1 MKPSSQQEQR
11 YRLTASNVAAYFKHR
26 CDRNFRWD
34 TVETANR
41 MKPGIGWNVPRKR
54 REHSR
59 PGVRLL
65 LEEGDR
71 FEVGNVQSLVEAY
84 GVAAVLTEGV
94 EAEGGR
100 RKVKDLKFEKFV
112 EAFATTPLPRFIA
125 QLEVVLPPEQEAGL
139 LEYFGLDAR
148 RVKLGT
154 ARPDL
159 LEVLP
164 PVKGGGKSRL
174 RIWDFKAS
182 QKARHDHYVQVAYYS
197 FLLDHVVKEAGLT
210 SVEVDLDFAV
220 ICSREGAP
228 PFELRPYRL
237 AVDDFLRN
245 RAQALFDTP
254 SADAHFHV
262 EDHCSMC
269 EYMDHCRQEA
279 DAHYDLSRIAYI
291 SSESK
296 RRLRVSG
303 LRTHRELAA
312 LADGQFVER
321 LQASSHDLSVNL
333 TRYVSAAQA
342 LEDGLPHSLGAT
354 SLLMPRYEDVRVVL
368 CAEHDAVTQTCFALG
383 LKVYEGWDEENGKPI
398 GSEQVFVAR
407 EKGGEAQ
414 ILLEFLRALNE
425 LLRRVDAA
433 NREVGARPTDD
444 YPVVAAAKAERD
456 AADAALAEFKARC
469 PRLLKTNPAYD
480 VLLAE
485 RAALQERAKQAK
497 AALKQAQRDAAWELR
512 KQQRRLH
519 FYVYDALDLHV
530 LRGVVERHV
539 FDEEPAEL
547 IEQVSHLVRLF
558 PPSSILQDAETFRSV
573 PGTVVTQVLRS
584 IVALPA
590 PYAYDLATVSRTY
603 QPTDAEGEE
612 KGYTFRPRYGFGWE
626 FTNQVAFERIHD
638 AWSGKGYNPDPRNP
652 ERELSP
658 EGVYERIEETV
669 RSKLRA
675 TDSVIRRLK
684 QEFGDALLLRKEPF
698 LLYEEFDPLNFH
710 LLEALRTFS
719 LLETSLEELEVKHV
733 HTLPVE
739 DRVGKFVC
747 VSGLRYVEGGDEP
760 DGSMWFTFDAASR
773 DVKFDAGDYNLV
785 VTPEQQ
791 PEVLLGDIDGRLFD
805 RSFRAGDLKVTL
817 VEYDL
822 RSVPPRLHLLPDK
835 PDKFKEKLDL
845 TQTCVL
851 DQLYVDYN
859 SNRVMQVLRGLH
871 ENPQGA
877 LHVHELLRGGAV
889 EGWQPLAA
897 GCGAAE
903 RLLRELIRGSG
914 NDPEGLLNEGQWAA
928 WRGVF
933 REPLT
938 LIWGPPG
945 TGKTHT
951 VAHILVGYA
960 LAARAARQPLRILVT
975 ASTHHAIVNVLRKT
989 AELVGEYGLGAESLT
1004 VSKLQGSGNAA
1015 DEELPPSVERVGDD
1029 GLAALLGCESPCVV
1043 VGGTVWSVYKGMKEA
1058 GGLIQQWFD
1067 VVLVDEASQM
1077 KLPDA
1082 LIAFSSSK
1090 VNSNIILAGDDQQL
1104 PPIIHGSYPEEHGHM
1119 LSSVFAFVRRQIN
1132 DAAAEDP
1139 GVKERMLFQLE
1150 ENFRMNEPLT
1160 AYPRDVLYEGRFR
1173 SIRPDIRVATAQPI
1187 DFASADLLDILLH
1200 PERPVMLCRYAP
1212 PRSFT
1217 ARNPVEAEIVAA
1229 LAERLSRVL
1238 IDERTGE
1245 VFTPREFARRAL
1257 AVLSPHRAQNSA
1269 IRQALR
1275 ERGFDTGARPLPLV
1289 DTVEKLQG
1297 KERQVILVSYGVADE
1312 EYAEAEAEFLLSRNR
1327 FNVAATRAERKLV
1340 VFCSDTVLDIVPTD
1354 RRVLLESMMLK
1365 EFRHYC
1371 SDGSAL
1377 VPWTSAEHGEVLLNI
1392 QWKSFGA
1399 NPDVDG

>member
-71 FEVGNVQSLVEAY
+71 FEVGNVWSLVEAY
-84 GVAAVLTEGV
+84 GEASVLTEGV
-94 EAEGGR
+94 EEEGVR
-100 RKVKDLKFEKFV
+100 RKVTDLKFEKFV
-112 EAFATTPLPRFIA
+112 EAFASPPFPRFVA

-139 LEYFGLDAR
+139 LEYFGLDPR

-164 PVKGGGKSRL
+164 PIKEGGKSRL

-312 LADGQFVER
+312 LADGEFVER

-354 SLLMPRYEDVRVVL
+354 TLLMPRYEDVRVVL

-414 ILLEFLRALNE
+414 ILLDFLRALNE

-433 NREVGARPTDD
+433 NREIGALPTDD
-444 YPVVAAAKAERD
+444 YPAVAAARAERD
-456 AADAALAEFKARC
+456 AADAALAEFKAGC
-469 PRLLKTNPAYD
+469 PRLLKANPAYEP
-480 VLLAE
+480 LLAE
-485 RAALQERAKQAK
+485 RAVLQERAKQAK

-530 LRGVVERHV
+530 LRGIVERHV

-547 IEQVSHLVRLF
+547 AEQVSHLVRLF

-590 PYAYDLATVSRTY
+590 AYAYDLATLKDVPADGRRRRGEGLHIPSALRVRLGVHESGRVRENPRRMERQGL
-603 QPTDAEGEE
+603 QPRPEKAGERVE
-612 KGYTFRPRYGFGWE
+612 PRRG
-626 FTNQVAFERIHD
+626 
-638 AWSGKGYNPDPRNP
+638 
-652 ERELSP
+652 
-658 EGVYERIEETV
+658 
-669 RSKLRA
+669 LRA
-675 TDSVIRRLK
+675 DRGDS
-684 QEFGDALLLRKEPF
+684 
-698 LLYEEFDPLNFH
+698 EE
-710 LLEALRTFS
+710 
-719 LLETSLEELEVKHV
+719 
-733 HTLPVE
+733 
-739 DRVGKFVC
+739 
-747 VSGLRYVEGGDEP
+747 
-760 DGSMWFTFDAASR
+760 
-773 DVKFDAGDYNLV
+773 
-785 VTPEQQ
+785 
-791 PEVLLGDIDGRLFD
+791 
-805 RSFRAGDLKVTL
+805 
-817 VEYDL
+817 
-822 RSVPPRLHLLPDK
+822 
-835 PDKFKEKLDL
+835 
-845 TQTCVL
+845 
-851 DQLYVDYN
+851 
-859 SNRVMQVLRGLH
+859 
-871 ENPQGA
+871 
-877 LHVHELLRGGAV
+877 
-889 EGWQPLAA
+889 
-897 GCGAAE
+897 
-903 RLLRELIRGSG
+903 
-914 NDPEGLLNEGQWAA
+914 
-928 WRGVF
+928 
-933 REPLT
+933 
-938 LIWGPPG
+938 
-945 TGKTHT
+945 
-951 VAHILVGYA
+951 
-960 LAARAARQPLRILVT
+960 
-975 ASTHHAIVNVLRKT
+975 
-989 AELVGEYGLGAESLT
+989 
-1004 VSKLQGSGNAA
+1004 
-1015 DEELPPSVERVGDD
+1015 
-1029 GLAALLGCESPCVV
+1029 
-1043 VGGTVWSVYKGMKEA
+1043 
-1058 GGLIQQWFD
+1058 
-1067 VVLVDEASQM
+1067 
-1077 KLPDA
+1077 
-1082 LIAFSSSK
+1082 
-1090 VNSNIILAGDDQQL
+1090 
-1104 PPIIHGSYPEEHGHM
+1104 
-1119 LSSVFAFVRRQIN
+1119 
-1132 DAAAEDP
+1132 
-1139 GVKERMLFQLE
+1139 
-1150 ENFRMNEPLT
+1150 
-1160 AYPRDVLYEGRFR
+1160 
-1173 SIRPDIRVATAQPI
+1173 
-1187 DFASADLLDILLH
+1187 
-1200 PERPVMLCRYAP
+1200 
-1212 PRSFT
+1212 
-1217 ARNPVEAEIVAA
+1217 
-1229 LAERLSRVL
+1229 
-1238 IDERTGE
+1238 
-1245 VFTPREFARRAL
+1245 
-1257 AVLSPHRAQNSA
+1257 
-1269 IRQALR
+1269 
-1275 ERGFDTGARPLPLV
+1275 
-1289 DTVEKLQG
+1289 
-1297 KERQVILVSYGVADE
+1297 
-1312 EYAEAEAEFLLSRNR
+1312 
-1327 FNVAATRAERKLV
+1327 
-1340 VFCSDTVLDIVPTD
+1340 
-1354 RRVLLESMMLK
+1354 
-1365 EFRHYC
+1365 
-1371 SDGSAL
+1371 
-1377 VPWTSAEHGEVLLNI
+1377 
-1392 QWKSFGA
+1392 
-1399 NPDVDG
+1399 

>member
-1 MKPSSQQEQR
+1 MRSPSQQEQR
-11 YRLTASNVAAYFKHR
+11 YRLTASNIAAYFKHR
-26 CDRNFRWD
+26 CDRNFRWN
-34 TVETANR
+34 TVEAVLR
-41 MKPGIGWNVPRKR
+41 MKPGIGWNVPRR
-54 REHSR
+54 RHEHSR
-59 PGVRLL
+59 PGIRLL
-65 LEEGDR
+65 MEEGDR
-71 FEVGNVQSLVEAY
+71 FEVGNVEAY
-84 GVAAVLTEGV
+84 VETHGEAAVLTEGV

-100 RKVKDLKFEKFV
+100 CKVKDLKFERFV
-112 EAFATTPLPRFIA
+112 EAFAAPPFPRFVA
-125 QLEVVLPPEQEAGL
+125 QLEVVLQPEQEARL
-139 LEYFGLDAR
+139 LEHFGLDPQHVR
-148 RVKLGT
+148 FGP

-164 PVKGGGKSRL
+164 PAVEGGKARL

-182 QKARHDHYVQVAYYS
+182 QKARHDHYIQVAYYS
-197 FLLDHVVKEAGLT
+197 FLLDHAVREAGLT
-210 SVEVDLDFAV
+210 SVEVDTDFAV
-220 ICSREGAP
+220 ICSREGTP

-245 RAQALFDTP
+245 RAPSLFATP

-279 DAHYDLSRIAYI
+279 DARSDLSRVAYI

-296 RRLRVSG
+296 RRLRAEGV
-303 LRTHRELAA
+303 RTHRELAV
-312 LADGQFVER
+312 LADVER
-321 LQASSHDLSVNL
+321 VARLHGSSHDLSVNL
-333 TRYVSAAQA
+333 ARYVAAAQA
-342 LEDGLPHSLGAT
+342 LEDGLPRSLGAT
-354 SLLMPRYEDVRVVL
+354 TLLMPRYEDVRVVL

-383 LKVYEGWDEENGKPI
+383 LKVYEGWDAESGKAK
-398 GSEQVFVAR
+398 GNEQVFVAR
-407 EKGGEAQ
+407 QKSGEAQ
-414 ILLEFLRALNE
+414 ILLEFLRALNG
-425 LLRRVDAA
+425 LLRRVDAD
-433 NREVGARPTDD
+433 NREVAARPVDNH
-444 YPVVAAAKAERD
+444 PAVAAAKAECD
-456 AADAALAEFKARC
+456 GAEAALNDFKAKC
-469 PRLLKTNPAYD
+469 PVLRKTNPAYES
-480 VLLAE
+480 LLAE
-485 RAALQERAKQAK
+485 RATLQERAKQSK
-497 AALKQAQRDAAWELR
+497 AALKQAQRDAQWELK

-519 FYVYDALDLHV
+519 FYVYDTVDLHV
-530 LRGVVERHV
+530 LRSVIERHV
-539 FDEEPAEL
+539 FDEEPTEL
-547 IEQVSHLVRLF
+547 AQQVSHLVRLF

-590 PYAYDLATVSRTY
+590 PYTYDLATVSKAYR
-603 QPTDAEGEE
+603 PTDAAGEE

-652 ERELSP
+652 ERQLTA
-658 EGVYERIEETV
+658 EGVFERIEETV
-669 RSKLRA
+669 RNKLRA

-684 QEFGDALLLRKEPF
+684 QEFGDSLLLRKEPF
-698 LLYEEFDPLNFH
+698 LLYGEFDPLNFR

-719 LLETSLEELEVKHV
+719 LLETSFEELEVKHV
-733 HTLPVE
+733 HTLAVE

-747 VSGLRYVEGGDEP
+747 VSGLRFIEGSEQP
-760 DGSMWFTFDAASR
+760 DGSMWFIFDAASR
-773 DVKFDAGDYNLV
+773 DVKFDAGEYNLV
-785 VTPEQQ
+785 VTPERQ

-822 RSVPPRLHLLPDK
+822 RGDPPRLRLLPDN
-835 PDKFKEKLDL
+835 PDKFKERLDL
-845 TQTCVL
+845 TQPCVL
-851 DQLYVDYN
+851 DQLYIDYN
-859 SNRVMQVLRGLH
+859 SGRVMRVLRGLH
-871 ENPQGA
+871 ENPEA
-877 LHVHELLRGGAV
+877 AAHLHELLKGGAV
-889 EGWQPLAA
+889 EGWQPPVVER
-897 GCGAAE
+897 GAAQH
-903 RLLRELIRGSG
+903 RLRELIEASGS
-914 NDPEGLLNEGQWAA
+914 DPDELLNEGQWTA

-933 REPLT
+933 RAPLT
-938 LIWGPPG
+938 LVWGPPG

-960 LAARAARQPLRILVT
+960 LAAREVGRPLRILVT

-989 AELVGEYGLGAESLT
+989 AELAGEYGLGAESLT
-1004 VSKLQGSGNAA
+1004 VCKLQGSSNAA
-1015 DEELPPSVERVGDD
+1015 DVELSASVERVGNDS
-1029 GLAALLGCESPCVV
+1029 LAALLQTESPCVV

-1082 LIAFSSSK
+1082 LVAFSSSK
-1090 VNSNIILAGDDQQL
+1090 ANSNIILAGDDRQL

-1119 LSSVFAFVRRQIN
+1119 LSSVFAFVRNGIEK
-1132 DAAAEDP
+1132 AAQEDP
-1139 GVKERMLFQLE
+1139 TVKDRNLFQLE

-1173 SIRPDIRVATAQPI
+1173 STKPEIRIVTTKQI
-1187 DFASADLLDILLH
+1187 DFDSADLLDLLLH
-1200 PERPVMLCRYAP
+1200 PERPVVLCRYAA

-1217 ARNPVEAEIVAA
+1217 ARNPFEAELVAA

-1238 IDERTGE
+1238 IDEKTGE

-1275 ERGFDTGARPLPLV
+1275 ERGFDTAARPLPLV

-1297 KERQVILVSYGVADE
+1297 KERQVILVSYGVADG

-1327 FNVAATRAERKLV
+1327 FNVAATRAERKLLV
-1340 VFCSDTVLDIVPTD
+1340 LCSDTVLDLVPTD
-1354 RRVLLESMMLK
+1354 HRVLLESMMLK

-1371 SDGSAL
+1371 CDGYAR
-1377 VPWTSAEHGEVLLNI
+1377 VPWSSTEDGEIPLDI
-1392 QWKSFGA
+1392 QWKGF
-1399 NPDVDG
+1399 